1 MQTKTAPAVVSRA
14 KAYLKVRQKA
24 VRDAMKELKL
34 DGLLLT
40 HAPDLAY
47 LTNFT
52 GEDSIGL
59 ITDKDFFLVTDFRYR
74 EQAEIEAGWLKTSV
88 REGKMSEALAKVL
101 ADARLKRVGFEANFT
116 TFGQV
121 HAVDKAMKELK
132 DAPPTAANL
141 ELVPLEDVM
150 TNIRKVKDDHEID
163 LIRKSVGVAEEAF
176 DAVRGEIKVGLTENY
191 LAGLLVFELRSRGAN
206 NASFPVIIAA
216 AANSSLPHYRPGET
230 LVQRDQPL
238 LIDWGALYKGYCSDL
253 TRTLMVGRVSPRIK
267 QIYRVVQEAQ
277 EAAIKFLRPGVTT
290 VQADR
295 VARDVIER
303 AGFGQ
308 FFGHG
313 LGHGI
318 GRDIHELPSMRKT
331 GGEEELRPGMI
342 VTVEP
347 GIYLPGEGG
356 VRIEDDVLIT
366 HSGCETL
373 SNLDRSFEGCHIE

>member
-40 HAPDLAY
+40 HPPDLAY

-52 GEDSIGL
+52 GEDSTGL
-59 ITDKDFFLVTDFRYR
+59 ITDKDFFLVTDFRYK
-74 EQAEIEAGWLKTSV
+74 EQADLEAGWLKVSI
-88 REGKMSEALAKVL
+88 RDGKMSDALAKVL
-101 ADARLKRVGFEANFT
+101 ADAKLKRVGFEANFT

-121 HAVDKAMKELK
+121 HAVDKAMKDMK
-132 DAPPTAANL
+132 DAPAAANL

-150 TNIRKVKDDHEID
+150 ANIRKVKDDHEID

-176 DAVRGEIKVGLTENY
+176 EAVRGEIKVGLTENY

-238 LIDWGALYKGYCSDL
+238 LVDWGALYKGYCSDL

-290 VQADR
+290 MQADR

-308 FFGHG
+308 NFGHG

-366 HSGCETL
+366 HSGCELL
-373 SNLDRSFEGCHIE
+373 SSLDRSFEGCHSE